1 MKTYELLTILKPN
14 LDQEEVDAFS
24 DKLTSTLEGLKGK
37 SLEVEKTGRKRLPYE
52 VKGYSDGYLMT
63 TLFELPE
70 EQVAELKRLISLNDN
85 IIRTM
90 FVEAS
95 KVRATK

>member
-1 MKTYELLTILKPN
+1 M
-14 LDQEEVDAFS
+14 
-24 DKLTSTLEGLKGK
+24 
-37 SLEVEKTGRKRLPYE
+37 EKTGRKRLPYE

>member
-52 VKGYSDGYLMT
+52 VKGYTDGYLMT

>member
-24 DKLTSTLEGLKGK
+24 NKLTSTLENLKGK

-70 EQVAELKRLISLNDN
+70 DQVAELKRLISLNDN

-95 KVRATK
+95 KVRAAK

>member
-70 EQVAELKRLISLNDN
+70 EQVAEFKRQIKLNEN